1 MNTTLRLRPVAL
13 ALALAGSIATLA
25 TTKAQAQSATTDP
38 VGYYTITI
46 AGGTDNVLSLPMIR
60 DAVFAGTV
68 ASGAGNV
75 TATGFTALAGSSS
88 PGWTASQWKYNSST
102 QHLTYYC
109 EFTSG
114 ALKGLYYLIAD
125 NGTNTL
131 TLDTEGD
138 SLLSHPLPGA
148 PSAALAA
155 GDSFKI
161 RPYWRMKD
169 VFESNGA
176 PIIQP
181 KNGAFDTSNDEVLFP
196 FYTVAGVPSSI
207 GTNKPATL
215 SLYYLTGT
223 GWQANGQNG
232 AFDDQILR
240 PNESV
245 VVRRRSSTPLTLT
258 NLGNVLMNKS
268 IYFFPGGTAT
278 SGNDTYFSV
287 ARPAGVSLN
296 ASGLRTVD
304 QTTSPVID
312 TPSDFQVG
320 LFDEVL
326 AFDVPANNAGFNR
339 PPTHTYY
346 YLANS
351 GWREVGIS
359 STTVGDDVI
368 LQPGRA
374 YILRKAKN
382 TSGGRDWP
390 NDPNY

>member
-1 MNTTLRLRPVAL
+1 MRMNTTLRLRPFAL
-13 ALALAGSIATLA
+13 ALALVGSIATLS
-25 TTKAQAQSATTDP
+25 TPVQAQSATTDP
-38 VGYYTITI
+38 VGYYTVTI
-46 AGGTDNVLSLPMIR
+46 VGGADNVLSLPMVR

-68 ASGAGNV
+68 AADAGDTN
-75 TATGFTALAGSSS
+75 FTALAGSAS
-88 PGWTASQWKYNSST
+88 PGWAASQWVYDPNN
-102 QHLTYYC
+102 QHITYYA
-109 EFTSG
+109 EITSG
-114 ALKGLYYLIAD
+114 ALKGLYYQILA
-125 NGTNTL
+125 NGTNSL

-138 SLLSHPLPGA
+138 HLNSHPLPGG
-148 PSAALAA
+148 STGKLLA

-161 RPYWRMKD
+161 RPYWRVKD
-169 VFESNGA
+169 VFESNNA

-181 KNGAFDTSNDEVLFP
+181 KTGPFDTANDEILFP
-196 FYTVAGVPSSI
+196 FYTVTGVPSSTGI
-207 GTNKPATL
+207 NKPATL
-215 SLYYLTGT
+215 ILYYLNGT
-223 GWQANGQNG
+223 GWQANGQSG

-245 VVRRRSSTPLTLT
+245 VVRRRASTSVTLT
-258 NLGNVLMNKS
+258 NLGNVLMNRS
-268 IYFFPGGTAT
+268 VYFFPGGTAN
-278 SGNDTYFSV
+278 SGNDTYFSI

-296 ASGLRTVD
+296 ASGLRIAD
-304 QTTSPVID
+304 QQTSAVID

-326 AFDVPANNAGFNR
+326 AFDVPAANAGFNR

-346 YLANS
+346 YLAGG
-351 GWREVGIS
+351 GWREAGTS

-382 TSGGRDWP
+382 TLGGRDWP